1 MSDAS
6 APAAPWRSG
15 RTLCNGVEI
24 YWEMAGP
31 ESAEPVIL
39 IAGLSRQLTD
49 WPESFCNGLLA
60 AGYRVLRFDNRD
72 AGLSGE
78 AKRGIKFNMM
88 RSILRNRLRLPIVAD
103 YTLHDMA
110 ADVLALMDALNLP
123 RAHLAGTSMGG
134 MISQVVAGTAPQ
146 RVLSL
151 NSIMSGS
158 NHPWSPGPVFAI
170 TRLMFGKRA
179 DLSREATVARGV
191 VMRKLLA
198 SPGYPTSEDEMRR
211 LAGRDFDRAFRP
223 GGILRQ
229 THAILAT
236 GSIEKLLPKIT
247 APTSIIHG
255 IQDPMVRLASALR
268 SARLIPGA
276 KLELIDGMGHDL
288 PEALVPKLLEL
299 VLANLKRPAKSQKR
313 T

>member
-6 APAAPWRSG
+6 APAALWSSG

-31 ESAEPVIL
+31 ATAEPVIL
-39 IAGLSRQLTD
+39 IAGLSRQLVD
-49 WPESFCNGLLA
+49 WPESFCNGLLD

-78 AKRGIKFNMM
+78 AKRGIKFNMP
-88 RSILRNRLRLPIVAD
+88 RSILRNRLRLPITAD

-110 ADVLALMDALNLP
+110 ADVLALMDALELP
-123 RAHLAGTSMGG
+123 RAHLVGTSMGG
-134 MISQVVAGTAPQ
+134 MISQIVAGSAPK

-158 NHPWSPGPVFAI
+158 NHPWSPGPVLAI
-170 TRLMFGKRA
+170 TRVMFGKRA
-179 DLSREATVARGV
+179 TDMSRDAVIARSL

-236 GSIEKLLPKIT
+236 GSIEKCLPNIT

-255 IQDPMVRLASALR
+255 IQDPMVRLASGLR
-268 SARLIPGA
+268 SARLIPHA
-276 KLELIDGMGHDL
+276 NMELIDGMGHDL
-288 PEALVPKLLEL
+288 PESLVPKLLDL
-299 VLANLKRPAKSQKR
+299 VLGNLKRAKSA
-313 T
+313 

>member
-1 MSDAS
+1 
-6 APAAPWRSG
+6 
-15 RTLCNGVEI
+15 
-24 YWEMAGP
+24 MAGP
-31 ESAEPVIL
+31 KSAEPVLL
-39 IAGLSRQLTD
+39 IAGLSRQLVD
-49 WPESFCNGLLA
+49 WPESFSNGLLA
-60 AGYRVLRFDNRD
+60 AGYRVVRFDNRD

-78 AKRGIKFNMM
+78 AKRGVQFNMP
-88 RSILRNRLRLPIVAD
+88 RSILRNRLRLPIIAD

-123 RAHLAGTSMGG
+123 RAHLVGTSMGG
-134 MISQVVAGTAPQ
+134 MISQIVAGTAPQ

-170 TRLMFGKRA
+170 TRVMFGKRVA
-179 DLSREATVARGV
+179 DASREANVARSV
-191 VMRKLLA
+191 IMRKLLA
-198 SPGYPTSEDEMRR
+198 SPGYPTTEDEMRR

-247 APTSIIHG
+247 APTAIIHG
-255 IQDPMVRLASALR
+255 VEDPMVRLASGLR
-268 SARLIPGA
+268 SARLIPHA
-276 KLELIDGMGHDL
+276 NVELISGMGHDL

-299 VLANLKRPAKSQKR
+299 VIDNLKRAKSSLNNA
-313 T
+313 